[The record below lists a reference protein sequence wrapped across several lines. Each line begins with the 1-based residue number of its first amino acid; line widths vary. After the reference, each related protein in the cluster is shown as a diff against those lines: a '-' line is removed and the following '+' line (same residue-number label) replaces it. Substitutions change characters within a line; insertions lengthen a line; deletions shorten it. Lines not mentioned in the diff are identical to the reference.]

1 MLDLELGTLDTLCIC
16 FKEQLCRQDNPIS
29 NQDETV
35 NNWVKGYCTE
45 GIELIDSTLFNYY
58 KEAQDCDCAKG
69 FQITIFVGDVIE
81 SGSGTSPFPKIRKEF
96 QDRSSKTIYAL
107 LSPKGSNTVVEIYNS
122 TLSFHL
128 LVDLIQPRISPIKP
142 FIPPTSEP

>member
-29 NQDETV
+29 NQAETV
-35 NNWVKGYCTE
+35 NNWVKGHFNE
-45 GIELIDSTLFNYY
+45 GTKLVDSTLYNSH
-58 KEAQDCDCAKG
+58 KEAEDCDCAQG
-69 FQITIFVGDVIE
+69 FQITIFVGDAIE

-96 QDRSSKTIYAL
+96 QDRSSKTIFAF
-107 LSPKGSNTVVEIYNS
+107 LSPKVSDTIVEIYNS

-128 LVDLIQPRISPIKP
+128 LVDLID
-142 FIPPTSEP
+142 PTKNITN